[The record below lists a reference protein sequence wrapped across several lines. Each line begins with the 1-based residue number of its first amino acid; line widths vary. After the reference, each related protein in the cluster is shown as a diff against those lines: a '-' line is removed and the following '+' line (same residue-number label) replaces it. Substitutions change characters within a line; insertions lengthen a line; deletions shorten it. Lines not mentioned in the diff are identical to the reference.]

1 MQTPARAAALVL
13 LLWSLPLSGRALA
26 DERIEGIVLRTKVT
40 HCDVTKAGGCAG
52 TLTLARPGAGK
63 AEPLTLRVPLGTPIS
78 CAGERMYLHALQGKG
93 VVVTLPG
100 PGDGAVRAIS
110 VAETEPC

>member
-1 MQTPARAAALVL
+1 VL
-13 LLWSLPLSGRALA
+13 LLWSLSLSGRALA

-78 CAGERMYLHALQGKG
+78 CAGERMYLHALQARAWSSRFP
-93 VVVTLPG
+93 TLAMARYGLSASRKP
-100 PGDGAVRAIS
+100 S
-110 VAETEPC
+110 HAEQRR